1 VAYLTPFVYRP
12 GSGFLHAL
20 DPRAR
25 FLAFALLSA
34 ACFLLGT
41 LGNCLFIA
49 AILVL
54 GRISGLSLKDSF
66 RGILPLLPVLAI
78 VILFQG
84 VSIGILYSLRL
95 TSVALLTALFMST
108 TSVTDIRNVVSWAS
122 RPFPPLRAID
132 LDLLVALLFSW
143 LPVIFERS
151 ERVRAAQ
158 SARCIE
164 GRNPVRRAA
173 VFTRVLLSSL
183 LRSAGTTASALES
196 RAYCRDRTL
205 PSFTWGRAESLAAT
219 ASLAVLAAA
228 LFLAR
233 G

>member
-1 VAYLTPFVYRP
+1 VAHLTPFVYRP

-41 LGNCLFIA
+41 IGNCLFIA

-54 GRISGLSLKDSF
+54 GRLSGLSAKDSV
-66 RGILPLLPVLAI
+66 RGILPLIPVI
-78 VILFQG
+78 VVVILFQG
-84 VSIGILYSLRL
+84 VSIGILFCLKLCSI
-95 TSVALLTALFMST
+95 ALLTALFMST
-108 TSVTDIRNVVSWAS
+108 TSVTDIRNVVSWGS
-122 RPFPPLRAID
+122 RPFSPIRALD

-143 LPVIFERS
+143 LPIIFERS

-164 GRNPVRRAA
+164 RRNPLRRAA
-173 VFTRVLLSSL
+173 VFTRVLLASL

-205 PSFTWGRAESLAAT
+205 PVFTWGLSESIALG
-219 ASLAVLAAA
+219 ASLAVLSAA
-228 LFLAR
+228 LVFP
-233 G
+233 